1 MNNRLLWIL
10 LGLAP
15 ATASFAQQVPTPV
28 QPQPVDTVQVPPA
41 SAPVPAPTPVTV
53 TPPSAQQPT
62 PERIEATDAKP
73 LLQAPV
79 YVPLDLDVYRL
90 IDRYAIKYGPDSV
103 GDIHTTI
110 RPYNRAA
117 VARLAERIY
126 PREGI
131 VTPTDAPPNDV
142 RVLEFGARGERR
154 NSIERFNIL
163 YLLRDNWQYVTD
175 PSLRAENVSKKP
187 FLKHFY
193 RNPADL
199 YSVQTP
205 DFTLRVN
212 PVLHFQVGTDTDSD
226 GLRFVNTRGAVIEGT
241 IDKRL
246 GFFTY
251 FVDNQTSVPL
261 YVQQRVERDNAVP
274 HEGYW
279 KLFKD
284 KRGQY
289 DFLTARGYV
298 TYAATKHINVQLGHD
313 RNFVGNGYR
322 SLILSDFSAPYF
334 FLKLN
339 TRVWK
344 FNYQNIF
351 AELTAER
358 TPDRDTIFQKKY
370 MAFHHLSL
378 DITPSLNV
386 GVFESVMFGRGK
398 GRFELQYLNPLIF
411 YRSIEQHV
419 GSNDNA
425 ILGADFKWNILK
437 RGQIYGQVVLD
448 ELIVSQVRAG
458 NGWWGNKQSVQLGA
472 KYLDVLGL
480 RNLDLQAEFNYIRP
494 YTYQHADLYRAY
506 EHYGQPLAH
515 PMGANLREVLGVL
528 TYQPLPRLTLVG
540 KAFYV
545 QQGID
550 FDDRAEGTN
559 LGSNVLRSYNTR
571 PRDAAGNLIDFG
583 YRTADGRRH
592 NLLHTDLTATWQAR
606 HNLWFDAKLIARNS
620 NLFGNAIIPSVSLRW
635 NAAQRL
641 LEF

>member
-15 ATASFAQQVPTPV
+15 AATGFAQQVPTPV

-41 SAPVPAPTPVTV
+41 SAPEPAPAPVTA
-53 TPPSAQQPT
+53 TPTPTQQPT

-79 YVPLDLDVYRL
+79 YVPLDHDVYRL

-103 GDIHTTI
+103 GDIHTTN

-117 VARLAERIY
+117 VARLGLRMQQGQQANRQFS
-126 PREGI
+126 RA
-131 VTPTDAPPNDV
+131 D
-142 RVLEFGARGERR
+142 EFNTR
-154 NSIERFNIL
+154 
-163 YLLRDNWQYVTD
+163 YLLRDNTLGVVSGEASGGSIFKSFGRY
-175 PSLRAENVSKKP
+175 LRDEQAN
-187 FLKHFY
+187 
-193 RNPADL
+193 L
-199 YSVQTP
+199 YQVETP

-226 GLRFVNTRGAVIEGT
+226 GLRFVNTRGAVLEGT

-251 FVDNQTSVPL
+251 FVDNQTAVPL

-274 HEGYW
+274 NEGYW

-425 ILGADFKWNILK
+425 ILGADFKWNIRK
-437 RGQIYGQVVLD
+437 RGQLYGQVVLD

-458 NGWWGNKQSVQLGA
+458 NGWWGNKQAFQLGG
-472 KYLDVLGL
+472 KYIDVLGL
-480 RNLDLQAEFNYIRP
+480 RNLDMQVEFNYVRP
-494 YTYQHADLYRAY
+494 YTYQHTDLFRAY

-550 FDDRAEGTN
+550 FNDRGEDTN

-571 PRDAAGNLIDFG
+571 PRDAAGNLIDYG
-583 YRTADGRRH
+583 YRTADGQRY

-620 NLFGNAIIPSVSLRW
+620 NLFGNTIIPSVSLRW

>member
-15 ATASFAQQVPTPV
+15 ATASFAQQVPAPA
-28 QPQPVDTVQVPPA
+28 QPQPADTVQVPA
-41 SAPVPAPTPVTV
+41 TPVPAPTPSTA
-53 TPPSAQQPT
+53 TPAPTQQPA
-62 PERIEATDAKP
+62 PERTEATNAKLP
-73 LLQAPV
+73 LQAPV
-79 YVPLDLDVYRL
+79 YVPLDQDVYRL

-103 GDIHTTI
+103 GDIHTAN

-117 VARLAERIY
+117 VARMGLRMQQGQQT
-126 PREGI
+126 EGGFSRA
-131 VTPTDAPPNDV
+131 DA
-142 RVLEFGARGERR
+142 
-154 NSIERFNIL
+154 FNTR
-163 YLLRDNWQYVTD
+163 YLLRDNALGAGAGEAAGGSVFKSFGRY
-175 PSLRAENVSKKP
+175 LRDEQ
-187 FLKHFY
+187 
-193 RNPADL
+193 ADL
-199 YSVQTP
+199 YQVRTP

-212 PVLHFQVGTDTDSD
+212 PVLHFQVGSDTDSD
-226 GLRFVNTRGAVIEGT
+226 GLRFVNTRGAVLEGT
-241 IDKRL
+241 IDQRL

-322 SLILSDFSAPYF
+322 SLIMSDFSAPYF

-339 TRVWK
+339 TRIWK

-358 TPDRDTIFQKKY
+358 ANRDTIFQKKY

-386 GVFESVMFGRGK
+386 GVFESVMFGRSK

-411 YRSIEQHV
+411 YRTIEQQV

-425 ILGADFKWNILK
+425 ILGLDFKWNILR
-437 RGQIYGQVVLD
+437 RGQLYGQVVLD

-458 NGWWGNKQSVQLGA
+458 NGWWGNKQSVQLGG
-472 KYLDVLGL
+472 KYIDVLGL
-480 RNLDLQAEFNYIRP
+480 RNLDLQVEFNYIRP

-506 EHYGQPLAH
+506 QHYSQPLAH

-571 PRDAAGNLIDFG
+571 PRDAAGNLLDYG
-583 YRTADGRRH
+583 YRTADGQRH
-592 NLLHTDLTATWQAR
+592 NLLHADLTATWQAR

-620 NLFGNAIIPSVSLRW
+620 NLFGNTIIPSVSLRW